1 MLFLICASKSNT
13 YMTDVAIDRGAE
25 GGTAQCG
32 PCVARGWAERGGGC
46 LVVVAPVRDVAS
58 SSLSIRRG
66 GPDDRPPGRGCRTD
80 GGGDVQASAEPG
92 RRRSGAGGGRR
103 DDDQR
108 HGEPGIAASN
118 SSTPSTVSSP

>member
-1 MLFLICASKSNT
+1 MLFLICASKGNT

-58 SSLSIRRG
+58 SGLSIGRG
-66 GPDDRPPGRGCRTD
+66 GPDDRPSADRSRNCLLRSGRG
-80 GGGDVQASAEPG
+80 Q
-92 RRRSGAGGGRR
+92 
-103 DDDQR
+103 
-108 HGEPGIAASN
+108 SN
-118 SSTPSTVSSP
+118 TIQSLPALCI